1 MSVTIYDP
9 APLPSNEP
17 ARNQAVYASG
27 LLENS
32 DDTALNR
39 LSVLAKDLFQA
50 DWAGITLIYDDVQ
63 CVIASSGGRLG
74 HHHRGRSMSA
84 YAILK
89 PAEVFCLLDTKQDDR
104 FGANPFVRVGLI
116 RFFVAAPVIDAQG
129 YALGTLCVSSS
140 LPRHTIDPDALAKLQ
155 NLAAQVAHRPAA

>member
-32 DDTALNR
+32 DDTALSR
-39 LSVLAKDLFQA
+39 LSVLAKDLFRA

-63 CVIASSGGRLG
+63 YVIASSGGQLG
-74 HHHRGRSMSA
+74 HYDRARSMSA
-84 YAILK
+84 YAILEPSK
-89 PAEVFCLLDTKQDDR
+89 VFYLADAKEDGR

-116 RFFVAAPVIDAQG
+116 RFFVAAPIIDAQG
-129 YALGTLCVSSS
+129 YALGTLCASSS
-140 LPRHTIDPDALAKLQ
+140 LPRRMVDQEALAKLRS
-155 NLAAQVAHRPAA
+155 LAAQVARTPPI

>member
-1 MSVTIYDP
+1 MSVTIYNT

-39 LSVLAKDLFQA
+39 LSVLAKDLFRA

-155 NLAAQVAHRPAA
+155 NLAAQVAHTPAA

>member
-39 LSVLAKDLFQA
+39 LSVLAKDLFRA

-63 CVIASSGGRLG
+63 CVIASSGGQLG
-74 HHHRGRSMSA
+74 HYDRARSMSA
-84 YAILK
+84 YAILE
-89 PAEVFCLLDTKQDDR
+89 PSEVFCLTDAKEDGR

-116 RFFVAAPVIDAQG
+116 RFFVAAPIIDAQG
-129 YALGTLCVSSS
+129 YALGTLCASSS
-140 LPRHTIDPDALAKLQ
+140 VPRHTADLEDLAKLRS
-155 NLAAQVAHRPAA
+155 LAAQVARTPPI